1 MELEKTTTSEQRQEI
16 AILEELMKTTW
27 RKMILEFINESI
39 KVRSGILLWD
49 LVPTENIDEVKYS
62 RSMVLREE
70 LKILKSIADYPTNIL
85 KTKGI
90 YQEKKTL

>member
-1 MELEKTTTSEQRQEI
+1 MEKITTSEQRQEI
-16 AILEELMKTTW
+16 SIMEELEKQQW

-39 KVRSGILLWD
+39 KVRTGYLLWD
-49 LVPTENIDEVKYS
+49 IPPADNIDEVKYS

-85 KTKGI
+85 KNKGI
-90 YQEKKTL
+90 YQEKKTP